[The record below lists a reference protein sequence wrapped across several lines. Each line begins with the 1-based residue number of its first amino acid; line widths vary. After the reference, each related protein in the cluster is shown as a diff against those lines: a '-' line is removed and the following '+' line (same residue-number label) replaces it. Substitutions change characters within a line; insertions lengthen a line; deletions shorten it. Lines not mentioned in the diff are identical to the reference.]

1 MVNFAFVEERW
12 EQDFAG
18 NAAPIRLANPIA
30 SQLSVMRSSLIAGL
44 VGNLVTNRNRQVAR
58 VRVFETGRCFARSS
72 EGAPVDGFDQPVM
85 LAALAAGP
93 AVAEQWAVPT
103 RAVDFYDVKSDLE
116 ALLAPARA
124 EFVPCEHPALHPGRC
139 ASVRLGGKEVGV
151 VGEIH
156 PSWVQRYELGGAP
169 VVFELRMDALLDARL
184 PAYRAISRQPAVV
197 RDLALTIDQA
207 VRVADVLEAL
217 NSVAEPIVRSIEL
230 FDVYQGKGIAEEK
243 KSLAFRVLMQD
254 TQRTLEDAEV
264 ERAVSLL
271 VKAAEIRFGAKLRG

>member
-1 MVNFAFVEERW
+1 MLASTESGRSTWAVRHRLADRDYQEVVNFAFVEERW

-124 EFVPCEHPALHPGRC
+124 EFVPVSTRLCIRGAVLRCGWAEKRSVWSARSTRPGC
-139 ASVRLGGKEVGV
+139 SAMSSAVRLWYSSCAWMRCLTPGCRRTRRSPGS
-151 VGEIH
+151 
-156 PSWVQRYELGGAP
+156 P
-169 VVFELRMDALLDARL
+169 RL
-184 PAYRAISRQPAVV
+184 S
-197 RDLALTIDQA
+197 
-207 VRVADVLEAL
+207 
-217 NSVAEPIVRSIEL
+217 
-230 FDVYQGKGIAEEK
+230 GIW
-243 KSLAFRVLMQD
+243 R
-254 TQRTLEDAEV
+254 
-264 ERAVSLL
+264 
-271 VKAAEIRFGAKLRG
+271 